1 MHPAFFSAHKRAL
14 DALFFYAAQIR
25 TFTGR
30 GGDSPPTYYSI
41 LSNIRNCENAR
52 FSPLHHRFTVY
63 VETLCF
69 HRSRPVYSLHMALFR
84 RFTAARRFWTFL
96 SNSLLSV
103 PAAYR
108 SDQNWTHLPKIGEV
122 DLSESPIWGRP
133 FRGAK
138 LRCQLMAENSALLC
152 LERFF
157 SKIGKTA
164 EAIKTELSVL
174 P

>member
-1 MHPAFFSAHKRAL
+1 MTLPFL
-14 DALFFYAAQIR
+14 CR
-25 TFTGR
+25 TNPNIHGQM
-30 GGDSPPTYYSI
+30 GGDSPPIFYSI
-41 LSNIRNCENAR
+41 LSKTQNCENAH
-52 FSPLHHRFTVY
+52 FSRLHHSFTVY

-122 DLSESPIWGRP
+122 DLSKSPILGCP
-133 FRGAK
+133 FRGGK
-138 LRCQLMAENSALLC
+138 IRCQMAAENSALFC
-152 LERFF
+152 LKMFF

-164 EAIKTELSVL
+164 GLSKL
-174 P
+174 NFQC